1 MYLTLIN
8 LISSIKHKRSRFIMN
23 NKNSSITA
31 ITMSIICLLSS
42 STLLCAESSSW
53 TSYISTLVQ
62 TTDSLALKLFFVL
75 ILGLLLSLTPCI
87 YPMIPI
93 TVGILQA
100 QSSTSVLR
108 NFSLALAYSMGIA
121 CTFAALGLAAAF
133 TGQMFGNLMS
143 NPLVILS
150 LVALLAYLAFAMMGF
165 YEMYTPKFLV
175 SNTAARGG
183 SLSGAFLFGAVSGTV
198 ASPCLSPGLILI
210 LSIVTAI
217 GNKLLG
223 FLLLFTF
230 GIGLSI
236 PLLIIGTFSSSLNLL
251 PQAGMWMVEIKK
263 IFGLLLLVMCFYL
276 LHFIMPL
283 YVVLW
288 LAVATTLI
296 LAPFYLRAAQ
306 RSATSSCKLINYGMY
321 AILLAATVGAGSH
334 AYKVTG
340 QTTNVNMHDSFWLAD
355 YNDALQQ
362 AHANNSYI
370 FVDITAPYCSICSA
384 IEQKLFTNHQV
395 TQALQELV
403 PVRIDSSETGNLAH
417 TNLLKKFDV
426 FGVPTFLLVDPKTET
441 IVKRWGGELYDT
453 SAETFIAE
461 LAPYTHA

>member
-1 MYLTLIN
+1 MN
-8 LISSIKHKRSRFIMN
+8 KHIAH
-23 NKNSSITA
+23 KNYTITA
-31 ITMSIICLLSS
+31 LASFLCLLSYN
-42 STLLCAESSSW
+42 TLLHAESSSW
-53 TSYISTLVQ
+53 SSHISTLVQ

-143 NPLVILS
+143 NPIVILS
-150 LVALLAYLAFAMMGF
+150 LVALLAYLACAMMGF
-165 YEMYTPKFLV
+165 YEMYTPKFLT
-175 SNTAARGG
+175 SNKAVRGR

-210 LSIVTAI
+210 LSIVTAL

-223 FLLLFTF
+223 FLMLFTF

-251 PQAGMWMVEIKK
+251 PQAGMWMVEVKK
-263 IFGLLLLVMCFYL
+263 IFGLLLLGMCFYL

-283 YVVLW
+283 SIVLW

-296 LAPFYLRAAQ
+296 LAPLYLRAAQ
-306 RSATSSCKLINYGMY
+306 RSATSSCRLINYGMY

-334 AYKVTG
+334 AYK
-340 QTTNVNMHDSFWLAD
+340 TTWHSAATDTDINHALWLAN

-362 AHANNSYI
+362 AHTNNAYI

-384 IEQKLFTNHQV
+384 IEQKLFTNNQV
-395 TQALQELV
+395 SHALQELV
-403 PVRIDSSETGNLAH
+403 PVRIDSSDTTNATH

-426 FGVPTFLLVDPKTET
+426 FGVPTFFV
-441 IVKRWGGELYDT
+441 G
-453 SAETFIAE
+453 
-461 LAPYTHA
+461 